1 MEIPAR
7 RLVFRVHAAAIRFDS
22 SPSETSSNQ
31 LHDPLPPPHEICSY
45 HWIILISINYV
56 DIDY

>member
-31 LHDPLPPPHEICSY
+31 LPAPLPPPHVPPPLPLPPAFPELQIE
-45 HWIILISINYV
+45 
-56 DIDY
+56 